1 MSYKVS
7 FLRKTRNFREKTR
20 NFREKT
26 RNFRFFLRKT
36 RKNRESFFFFSF
48 YIFYFVE
55 NIRRMAKKDQKK
67 RDIIL
72 SQDNA
77 LTTARYKFD
86 LIEKRALYCIIRNI
100 RANYIEQED
109 GQRTLFE
116 NLIITI
122 KEEELQKCGDNTK
135 MKNIY
140 DALKRLRNRD
150 IEINNEKMW
159 LSIGFVNYVKHIK
172 NKSYF
177 EVEVSKEVLPYY
189 VELAQNFTSYS
200 MTVAIALK
208 STFSQ
213 RFYELCCQ
221 YRNAGFF
228 FYTVEKLREMFMLE
242 KKYKRGCDFKRRVL
256 DDPQKELWELYN
268 AGQCDL
274 YFEFE
279 PKSYKGKEVT
289 EYKFYVYT
297 RQTEQQKLLE
307 YESAK
312 QAIIYI
318 TTTISRFSKS
328 DKGYV
333 KRVVNAVQLHPEIAV
348 QVAQKIQKK
357 FEQYIDKPAKQIGAI
372 IRVCLMED
380 FGIE

>member
-1 MSYKVS
+1 MKSIKVM
-7 FLRKTRNFREKTR
+7 E
-20 NFREKT
+20 
-26 RNFRFFLRKT
+26 
-36 RKNRESFFFFSF
+36 
-48 YIFYFVE
+48 
-55 NIRRMAKKDQKK
+55 KKDKK
-67 RDIIL
+67 QRDIVL

-86 LIEKRALYCIIRNI
+86 LIEKRALYSIIRNI
-100 RANYIEQED
+100 RAQYIENENGRRD
-109 GQRTLFE
+109 LFDD
-116 NLIITI
+116 LIITI
-122 KEEELQKCGDNTK
+122 HEEELKKCGDNTK
-135 MKNIY
+135 MQNIY

-177 EVEVSKEVLPYY
+177 EVQVSKEVLPYY

-221 YRNAGFF
+221 YRTPGSFSTQSKSF
-228 FYTVEKLREMFMLE
+228 GKCSCW
-242 KKYKRGCDFKRRVL
+242 KRNTNGDAISKRRVL
-256 DDPQKELWELYN
+256 DDPQKELRELYN

>member
-1 MSYKVS
+1 MKSIKVM
-7 FLRKTRNFREKTR
+7 E
-20 NFREKT
+20 
-26 RNFRFFLRKT
+26 
-36 RKNRESFFFFSF
+36 
-48 YIFYFVE
+48 
-55 NIRRMAKKDQKK
+55 KKDKK
-67 RDIIL
+67 QRDIVL

-86 LIEKRALYCIIRNI
+86 LIEKRALYSIIRNI
-100 RANYIEQED
+100 RAQYIENENGRRD
-109 GQRTLFE
+109 LFDD
-116 NLIITI
+116 LIITI
-122 KEEELQKCGDNTK
+122 HEEELKKCGDNTK
-135 MKNIY
+135 MQNIY

-177 EVEVSKEVLPYY
+177 EVQVSKEVLPYY

-256 DDPQKELWELYN
+256 DDPQKELRELYN

-307 YESAK
+307 YESANQNEVYMLLTGNGRTFLHLCIGGVRHDTGKINNRFICLFK
-312 QAIIYI
+312 QRFYFIIDAIL
-318 TTTISRFSKS
+318 FDGAAAVGKQHCLAFLSKLCAES
-328 DKGYV
+328 L
-333 KRVVNAVQLHPEIAV
+333 RRAPLT
-348 QVAQKIQKK
+348 KIHLRR
-357 FEQYIDKPAKQIGAI
+357 
-372 IRVCLMED
+372 IRKSETVHVIL
-380 FGIE
+380 FLQS

>member
-1 MSYKVS
+1 
-7 FLRKTRNFREKTR
+7 
-20 NFREKT
+20 
-26 RNFRFFLRKT
+26 
-36 RKNRESFFFFSF
+36 
-48 YIFYFVE
+48 
-55 NIRRMAKKDQKK
+55 
-67 RDIIL
+67 
-72 SQDNA
+72 
-77 LTTARYKFD
+77 
-86 LIEKRALYCIIRNI
+86 
-100 RANYIEQED
+100 
-109 GQRTLFE
+109 
-116 NLIITI
+116 
-122 KEEELQKCGDNTK
+122 
-135 MKNIY
+135 
-140 DALKRLRNRD
+140 
-150 IEINNEKMW
+150 
-159 LSIGFVNYVKHIK
+159 
-172 NKSYF
+172 
-177 EVEVSKEVLPYY
+177 
-189 VELAQNFTSYS
+189 

-213 RFYELCCQ
+213 RFYELCSQ

-256 DDPQKELWELYN
+256 DDPQKELRELYN